1 MNAQSLMTSVAIET
15 ALSTTSALIDVVKKY
30 EAAGID
36 VVPISELKVCME
48 AGMEAALKEDSVT
61 TRILKGMNND

>member
-36 VVPISELKVCME
+36 VVPISELKVCMV